1 MTDTGPGHHP
11 MRRALLGAGGR
22 GDRGHTGQLAPVSRR
37 APANPAET
45 GRFLGAFASYL
56 APGKLRCVLGP
67 PQDSRKTARQPP
79 AATSGHCC
87 PQPAPAQPA
96 AVAGN
101 KATLGQAPAKQRR
114 RPGCRGRRSHMM
126 RATGPPGAYRPQ
138 MASVP

>member
-11 MRRALLGAGGR
+11 MCRGGTGRWWARRSWPYWAASSR
-22 GDRGHTGQLAPVSRR
+22 FPPRAPV
-37 APANPAET
+37 NPAET

-101 KATLGQAPAKQRR
+101 KATLDHRHPLSSAA
-114 RPGCRGRRSHMM
+114 GR
-126 RATGPPGAYRPQ
+126 AAAAGGAI
-138 MASVP
+138 